1 MRPPLDDALS
11 ETKRLQFEF
20 WAEFQGLMN
29 SRREIPRRRPRPIS
43 YMRHNIHG
51 LSGIRVV
58 SSFSPL
64 NSAARTYA
72 IGELRVD
79 LVFGRTADQTLFDQ
93 LFGLREAVERKA
105 GQKYG
110 WKSPT
115 SERRARIFVQR
126 DAEFTNRDRWPGYQA
141 WLKTEVERMFRV
153 LVPKAKELAG

>member
-1 MRPPLDDALS
+1 MRLPLS
-11 ETKRLQFEF
+11 RSMSQTKQLQLEF
-20 WAEFQGLMN
+20 WTEFQELMN
-29 SRREIPRRRPRPIS
+29 FRIEIPCTRPKPVS

-51 LSGIRVV
+51 LMGIRVV

-93 LFGLREAVERKA
+93 LFGSREAVELRA
-105 GQKYG
+105 GRTYG

-126 DAEFTNRDRWPGYQA
+126 DAEFTNRDRWPDYQA

-153 LVPKAKELAG
+153 LVPKARELAG